1 MADSKKFSACHNAAV
16 IDKKGV
22 DHCSVCDRECE
33 LANPKDAVAAHEAEG
48 RTPPTSAPSKKG
60 AKAPA
65 PAKKDEDKDDDEDSD
80 EEDEDESDDEDEDE
94 EEDGDDEDSDT
105 GSTDAASKPAAK
117 GGKGKK

>member
-1 MADSKKFSACHNAAV
+1 MEDSTKYSSCHNAAV

-22 DHCSVCDRECE
+22 DHCSVCDRECD
-33 LANPKDAVAAHEAEG
+33 LVNPKDAVAAHEAEG

-65 PAKKDEDKDDDEDSD
+65 PAKKKDEDDDEDSD
-80 EEDEDESDDEDEDE
+80 EEDEEKDDEDEDE

-105 GSTDAASKPAAK
+105 GSTSTASKPAAK
-117 GGKGKK
+117 STGKKK